1 MDQIVLESLEF
12 DKVLDRLAHFAASP
26 LGKEAVKKIRPLSDP
41 NYLNQIQEETQNAVD
56 LLLAFSNPPL
66 FGIYPV
72 RPAVK
77 RASLGGILS
86 MGQLLEIAEGLRV
99 ARALIDYCK
108 EAEASHFVG
117 EIRSLFVQKGLEE
130 AITSA
135 IEAEGVMNDSAS
147 PALFRIRRAIKAK
160 QDSIRGKLN
169 DIMISAGQA
178 GHLSENII
186 TMRDGRYVLPVK
198 AKSRGAFRGLVHDQ
212 SASGAT
218 VFMEP
223 LAIVELNNEIRELE
237 GEEKEEI
244 QRILAD
250 FSMEVADFAD
260 EISGNEGKLQ
270 YIDKTFAKAKYALE
284 IRGSRP
290 VFTDDRSIDLKEAR
304 HPLLGKGVVPIDF
317 SLGKDFSTLIIT
329 GPNTGG
335 KTVTL
340 KTVGLLQVMG
350 QSGLQIPCRS
360 NSKLGVF
367 KSIYAD
373 IGDKQSIELSLS
385 TFSASMDNIIKILA
399 NADSR
404 SLLLFDEIGS
414 GTDPVEGAALAMA
427 ILTRLTRRGIRTVAT
442 THYSELKL
450 FAIRS
455 PGVQNAS
462 VEFDVQTLSPT
473 YRLQI
478 GLPGRSNAFEITKR
492 LGMPEDLLNEAKNL
506 VDSDSV
512 QFEDVLQD
520 IEKSREETRLARESM
535 EREKQDYQ
543 AKLSAMKADLD
554 RSKADYEKKLE
565 SAKKEARD
573 LVQEARDQA
582 QRMLREAKKAI
593 DQVEDTR
600 GLDRA
605 LTSVN
610 DQAKAME
617 GRLGGPDL
625 SKRKKAPHQA
635 PQGLKSGEAVEIL
648 TIGDEGRIVEGP
660 DKNGDV
666 MVQVGILKVK
676 ANVKD
681 LRRIEDDRDSSPNQ
695 TQTRLIIQRRKD
707 AGISLEL
714 DLRGERYESALDRV
728 DRYLDDAVLAGMEKV
743 RIIHGKGT
751 GALRQGVQD
760 LLARD
765 RRVKSYT
772 FAKPDQGGTGV
783 TEVELK

>member
-1 MDQIVLESLEF
+1 
-12 DKVLDRLAHFAASP
+12 
-26 LGKEAVKKIRPLSDP
+26 
-41 NYLNQIQEETQNAVD
+41 
-56 LLLAFSNPPL
+56 
-66 FGIYPV
+66 
-72 RPAVK
+72 
-77 RASLGGILS
+77 
-86 MGQLLEIAEGLRV
+86 
-99 ARALIDYCK
+99 
-108 EAEASHFVG
+108 
-117 EIRSLFVQKGLEE
+117 
-130 AITSA
+130 
-135 IEAEGVMNDSAS
+135 
-147 PALFRIRRAIKAK
+147 
-160 QDSIRGKLN
+160 
-169 DIMISAGQA
+169 
-178 GHLSENII
+178 
-186 TMRDGRYVLPVK
+186 
-198 AKSRGAFRGLVHDQ
+198 
-212 SASGAT
+212 
-218 VFMEP
+218 ME
-223 LAIVELNNEIRELE
+223 
-237 GEEKEEI
+237 
-244 QRILAD
+244 
-250 FSMEVADFAD
+250 
-260 EISGNEGKLQ
+260 
-270 YIDKTFAKAKYALE
+270 
-284 IRGSRP
+284 
-290 VFTDDRSIDLKEAR
+290 
-304 HPLLGKGVVPIDF
+304 
-317 SLGKDFSTLIIT
+317 
-329 GPNTGG
+329 
-335 KTVTL
+335 
-340 KTVGLLQVMG
+340 
-350 QSGLQIPCRS
+350 
-360 NSKLGVF
+360 
-367 KSIYAD
+367 
-373 IGDKQSIELSLS
+373 
-385 TFSASMDNIIKILA
+385 NIIKILA

-492 LGMPEDLLNEAKNL
+492 LGMPEDLLNEAKSL

-543 AKLSAMKADLD
+543 AKLSTMKADLD

-617 GRLGGPDL
+617 GRLGGPAL

-765 RRVKSYT
+765 RRVKSYA